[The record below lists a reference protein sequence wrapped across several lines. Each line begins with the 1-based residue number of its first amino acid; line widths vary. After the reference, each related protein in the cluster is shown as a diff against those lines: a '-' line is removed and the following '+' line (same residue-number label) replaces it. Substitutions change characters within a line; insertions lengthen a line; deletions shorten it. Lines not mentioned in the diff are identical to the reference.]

1 MSEMFDISGPKCFG
15 TATRS
20 SDSIIIASFVDKG
33 DKTIPGPGTYAPWRW
48 DKI

>member
-1 MSEMFDISGPKCFG
+1 MNWNKLQDPYVSVLPREVKIK
-15 TATRS
+15 
-20 SDSIIIASFVDKG
+20 IIIASFVDQG